1 MFKVKLSGM
10 GEYEIKLNSLVSEKL
25 ILSNLDKATKE
36 IGNEIENRISAR
48 YNSKGLSSQKPIYS
62 PIFKEGSKFS
72 KTISYT
78 ESVQNAGIFITKRE
92 VGNIEPKA
100 GKKRKGVIHYITVK
114 TGKEKISYGKYGL
127 GGFSIVRGGKRFLLT
142 RVSRA
147 KFPLKPISSL
157 SKAEMAVSI
166 VRADK
171 VFQRKQIA
179 IMRKIFK

>member
-72 KTISYT
+72 KTISYM

-100 GKKRKGVIHYITVK
+100 GKKRIGVIHYIDV
-114 TGKEKISYGKYGL
+114 Y
-127 GGFSIVRGGKRFLLT
+127 
-142 RVSRA
+142 
-147 KFPLKPISSL
+147 KPIDIGTL
-157 SKAEMAVSI
+157 GFTDKNGINYFMLYFLGVICTSKVHQMGS
-166 VRADK
+166 
-171 VFQRKQIA
+171 VFGYGFIITQ
-179 IMRKIFK
+179 FL